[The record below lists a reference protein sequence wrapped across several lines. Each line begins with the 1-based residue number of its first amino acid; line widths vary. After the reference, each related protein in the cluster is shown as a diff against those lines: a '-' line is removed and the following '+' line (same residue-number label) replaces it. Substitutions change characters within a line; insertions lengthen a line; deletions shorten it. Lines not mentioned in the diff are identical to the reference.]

1 LDHMDLKEK
10 PECLEE
16 MAREDCLDPQE
27 PRENQAYRA
36 FRACPVK
43 RGTEDTKE
51 MPDPRELRVHEVCPA
66 RMDPR
71 AWLVFQE
78 NLDRAASL
86 DPEVSM
92 VSPDHPEF
100 LEQKET
106 LDQRAM
112 RDQLDHLDLPEFL
125 EIKALSDHLDLSD
138 LLVHRDR
145 LDQEESLVCLD
156 FLEPMDSPATTVIP
170 DELELKGTRDRRGT
184 RDLSAFL
191 AHEESKEM
199 MENADHRETKETRAR
214 SDWRDRKEIWDR
226 KVNAESLG
234 RWASMELKVPKDR
247 KALKALLARLDRW
260 DPMARREKLEN
271 PALLDIQEDRATK
284 EIREHRV
291 EMEHQALKE
300 SEERSA

>member
-1 LDHMDLKEK
+1 MDLREK

-27 PRENQAYRA
+27 PRESQGYRA

-51 MPDPRELRVHEVCPA
+51 MPDPRELRVHEVWPA

-71 AWLVFQE
+71 AWQVSQE
-78 NLDRAASL
+78 NLDHAASP

-92 VSPDHPEF
+92 VSPVHPEF
-100 LEQKET
+100 LEQKGT
-106 LDQRAM
+106 LDQRVM
-112 RDQLDHLDLPEFL
+112 RDQPDHLDLLEFL

-138 LLVHRDR
+138 LWVRRDR
-145 LDQEESLVCLD
+145 LDQEESLVYPD

-170 DELELKGTRDRRGT
+170 DELELKGTRVRRGT

-191 AHEESKEM
+191 AHEGSKEM
-199 MENADHRETKETRAR
+199 TENADRRETKETRAR

-226 KVNAESLG
+226 KVNVESPG
-234 RWASMELKVPKDR
+234 R
-247 KALKALLARLDRW
+247 
-260 DPMARREKLEN
+260 
-271 PALLDIQEDRATK
+271 
-284 EIREHRV
+284 
-291 EMEHQALKE
+291 
-300 SEERSA
+300 